1 MRRNVAGQMTNLNCP
16 QSVHY
21 LSASQI
27 SADRYPRFGQIRTD
41 KNLIC
46 PPHFSLLLS
55 HFKSN
60 TDRWTDGFQSTH
72 GGNIDDLE
80 EKTSKNKVSRLDS
93 DQSVHLSTRRARR
106 A

>member
-1 MRRNVAGQMTNLNCP
+1 MRRNVAGQEPTTSCPCLFNL
-16 QSVHY
+16 
-21 LSASQI
+21 LSDLWLDM
-27 SADRYPRFGQIRTD
+27 DRNTDFGQEWTGRKTS
-41 KNLIC
+41 C

-60 TDRWTDGFQSTH
+60 VDRRTGRFKYTH

-93 DQSVHLSTRRARR
+93 ELPVLLSTRRAHR